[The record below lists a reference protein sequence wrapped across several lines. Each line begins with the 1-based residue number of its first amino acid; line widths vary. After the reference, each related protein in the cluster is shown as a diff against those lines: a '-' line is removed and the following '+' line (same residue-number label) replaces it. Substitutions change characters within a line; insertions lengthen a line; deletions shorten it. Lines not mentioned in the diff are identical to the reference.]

1 MSGSLEFSLKNNFLS
16 ISLQRFLSLHYSFFK
31 RLKTPEALQEHV
43 LARNVSG
50 CFFFFLK
57 SGKCA
62 KIFLQQF
69 GKFCKPHAKKTLQV
83 KSIAQTTAT
92 LLVYQIFHCI

>member
-50 CFFFFLK
+50 CFFFSLSQENVQRYSYSNLESFVNPMQRKLFKLK
-57 SGKCA
+57 
-62 KIFLQQF
+62 
-69 GKFCKPHAKKTLQV
+69 V
-83 KSIAQTTAT
+83 
-92 LLVYQIFHCI
+92 